1 MFCLILGRVSWFLV
15 VLMMVLGSCT
25 KKQAEPFQYGHDS
38 CNHCKMIIT
47 DKRFGGELV
56 TPKGKVYKFDS
67 LECLNEHMILHSD
80 DYKIYV
86 VDSEKNGNLIEADQ
100 AQFEI
105 RSELR
110 SPMGQGILAT
120 AKKENEKK
128 GNQLQWKELVPK
140 LKR

>member
-1 MFCLILGRVSWFLV
+1 MYRFIVSKCYFIFIILTLILC
-15 VLMMVLGSCT
+15 SCT
-25 KKQAEPFQYGHDS
+25 KKEVEPFDYGHDS
-38 CNHCKMIIT
+38 CSHCKMTIT

-56 TPKGKVYKFDS
+56 SSKGKVYKFDS
-67 LECLNEHMILHSD
+67 LECLNEYMNLHSD

-86 VDSEKNGNLIEADQ
+86 VDSENAGNLIEADK

-110 SPMGQGILAT
+110 SPMGQGILASP
-120 AKKENEKK
+120 KKENETK
-128 GNQLQWKELVPK
+128 GNQLQWKDLMPK